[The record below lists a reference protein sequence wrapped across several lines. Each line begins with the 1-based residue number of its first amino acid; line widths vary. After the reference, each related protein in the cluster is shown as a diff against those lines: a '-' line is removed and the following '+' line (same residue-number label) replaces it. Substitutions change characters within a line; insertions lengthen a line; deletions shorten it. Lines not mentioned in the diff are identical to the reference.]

1 MFRNVLIYLAALA
14 MSMATLAGVATTAVA
29 QPVGTGPDAEREAAA
44 AAATGRWAERY
55 GVYRTNDRVRVSS
68 YGPSADPVFITFTND
83 VQVVSNLVERAG
95 DGGVAISGT
104 FKDVSYLN
112 VAAYASSGAGWQLM
126 ASACQSREQN
136 STGYIDVCWKKYR
149 LTNDGDGQFDYWVWN
164 QYATAKSTGIFT
176 LSTAWGKSWKNTAQ
190 SYPWY
195 WVDWSPNADLTLGNC
210 SNVTVGVSYIV
221 ELSATYTACDRW
233 DITKSATAG
242 TFQNYWRGSA
252 YRSERAVA
260 HMTMIKLAQGQTPSY
275 YFDHGFSAL

>member
-104 FKDVSYLN
+104 FKDVSHLN

-190 SYPWY
+190 SYPW
-195 WVDWSPNADLTLGNC
+195 D
-210 SNVTVGVSYIV
+210 
-221 ELSATYTACDRW
+221 SAPPLCISGTA
-233 DITKSATAG
+233 S
-242 TFQNYWRGSA
+242 
-252 YRSERAVA
+252 
-260 HMTMIKLAQGQTPSY
+260 
-275 YFDHGFSAL
+275 